1 MFYVALSIREFKNRV
16 IILQRSKDYSS
27 FFQSVREEF
36 TKKSL
41 LVPVFYDG
49 SDAGVDVAELFGRF

>member
-1 MFYVALSIREFKNRV
+1 MLRLILREFKNRV

-27 FFQSVREEF
+27 FFQSMQEDF
-36 TKKSL
+36 IKKSL

>member
-1 MFYVALSIREFKNRV
+1 MFVALITREFKNRV

-27 FFQSVREEF
+27 FFQSMQGDF
-36 TKKSL
+36 IKKSL

>member
-1 MFYVALSIREFKNRV
+1 MFVALNITREFKNRV

>member
-1 MFYVALSIREFKNRV
+1 MFVALITREFKNRV

-27 FFQSVREEF
+27 FFQSMQEDF
-36 TKKSL
+36 IKKSL

>member
-1 MFYVALSIREFKNRV
+1 VFVALITREFKNRV

-27 FFQSVREEF
+27 FFQSMQEDF
-36 TKKSL
+36 IKKSL

>member
-1 MFYVALSIREFKNRV
+1 MLRLVYASSRTV
-16 IILQRSKDYSS
+16 IILQRSKEYSS

>member
-1 MFYVALSIREFKNRV
+1 MFVALITREFKNRV

-27 FFQSVREEF
+27 FFQSMQEEF
-36 TKKSL
+36 IKKSL

>member
-1 MFYVALSIREFKNRV
+1 MFVALITREFKNRV

-27 FFQSVREEF
+27 FFQSVQEDF